1 MNKIV
6 KRLLIIFMPVLVIG
20 FVFTHFNYYY
30 IIVSNLK
37 LAMDD
42 MRKNENYDVAIIG
55 PSTAYSGFIPCIIDK
70 ELKVNSINLGTGAQL
85 ACDSYFITK
94 EYIEYN
100 KPRFIIFNIE
110 PEYFFGENRYISTK
124 SDTTINTLGTVKPSI
139 DKLKFELRMLLER
152 PQVALDFLTYHIT
165 FDGFSKAGYDKKYNL
180 AELEKLNEDVLSVG
194 SKGAMIYKG
203 FQNAGSLGKIEFK
216 ADHRKKV
223 KIGFKYLYEIISL
236 CKDNNIELFLI
247 TQGSTDARVLARKN
261 WGYMHDEFAKIA
273 HENNLI
279 YWDFVYAKPEL
290 WDRGITNWAEDGN
303 VSITGAQGLSKAV
316 SKLINMKNEDVS
328 KYFYKSYSDYLETV
342 DIANLWLEKTQDG
355 LKANCTYGMDG
366 IPMYKFYGRKRVSKN
381 EGNHDAKEE
390 WVLVKDYSENAFLN
404 KDYYE
409 GIYTDIKVYGKLD
422 RGSIERYAAFEV
434 E

>member
-1 MNKIV
+1 M
-6 KRLLIIFMPVLVIG
+6 
-20 FVFTHFNYYY
+20 
-30 IIVSNLK
+30 
-37 LAMDD
+37 
-42 MRKNENYDVAIIG
+42 
-55 PSTAYSGFIPCIIDK
+55 
-70 ELKVNSINLGTGAQL
+70 
-85 ACDSYFITK
+85 
-94 EYIEYN
+94 
-100 KPRFIIFNIE
+100 
-110 PEYFFGENRYISTK
+110 
-124 SDTTINTLGTVKPSI
+124 
-139 DKLKFELRMLLER
+139 
-152 PQVALDFLTYHIT
+152 
-165 FDGFSKAGYDKKYNL
+165 
-180 AELEKLNEDVLSVG
+180 EKLNEDVLSVG

-290 WDRGITNWAEDGN
+290 WDRGITNWAEDGH

>member
-165 FDGFSKAGYDKKYNL
+165 FDGFSKAGYDKN
-180 AELEKLNEDVLSVG
+180 
-194 SKGAMIYKG
+194 
-203 FQNAGSLGKIEFK
+203 
-216 ADHRKKV
+216 
-223 KIGFKYLYEIISL
+223 II
-236 CKDNNIELFLI
+236 
-247 TQGSTDARVLARKN
+247 
-261 WGYMHDEFAKIA
+261 
-273 HENNLI
+273 
-279 YWDFVYAKPEL
+279 
-290 WDRGITNWAEDGN
+290 
-303 VSITGAQGLSKAV
+303 
-316 SKLINMKNEDVS
+316 
-328 KYFYKSYSDYLETV
+328 
-342 DIANLWLEKTQDG
+342 
-355 LKANCTYGMDG
+355 
-366 IPMYKFYGRKRVSKN
+366 
-381 EGNHDAKEE
+381 
-390 WVLVKDYSENAFLN
+390 
-404 KDYYE
+404 
-409 GIYTDIKVYGKLD
+409 
-422 RGSIERYAAFEV
+422 
-434 E
+434 